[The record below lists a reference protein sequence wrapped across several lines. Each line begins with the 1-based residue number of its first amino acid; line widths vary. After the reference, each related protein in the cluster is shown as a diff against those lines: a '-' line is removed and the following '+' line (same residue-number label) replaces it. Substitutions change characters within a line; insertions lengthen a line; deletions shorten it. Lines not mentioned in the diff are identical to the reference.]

1 VQLIAFALPSTAPAA
16 ATLEKFV
23 RNQGQ
28 TVVPVTPVF
37 MGAADITGTVVTS
50 PAKLVQ
56 AVRSTGSPT
65 QVIDATAQSVI
76 DAAIES
82 QQVTNAA
89 AAASPDFSWL
99 ELIPEPLRGAF
110 FFLVV
115 IPVFAV
121 LIFVTSA
128 VNVVLGALGLPLLP
142 NVPDPPFGP
151 TPQLNAAIT
160 PAVETDPLASDP
172 VAPNTDKSASSTGTV
187 ETDPLASD
195 PVAPNTDTANTSKPV
210 MNVAKDSPVFTP
222 KPRGRGS
229 SSPDSDLVRTPV
241 ETTADDA
248 STVEQHPVGRVGKK
262 PKPDAAGEEQKPGN
276 DPSATRSLSQ

>member
-1 VQLIAFALPSTAPAA
+1 
-16 ATLEKFV
+16 
-23 RNQGQ
+23 
-28 TVVPVTPVF
+28 
-37 MGAADITGTVVTS
+37 MGAADITGAVVTS
-50 PAKLVQ
+50 PVKLVQ
-56 AVRSTGSPT
+56 AIRSTGSPT

-76 DAAIES
+76 DPAIES

-89 AAASPDFSWL
+89 AAASPDVSWL

-110 FFLVV
+110 FFFVV

-142 NVPDPPFGP
+142 NVPDLPFGP
-151 TPQLNAAIT
+151 TPQLNAAT
-160 PAVETDPLASDP
+160 APTVDTNRVLSDP
-172 VAPNTDKSASSTGTV
+172 VVPQMNKTASLTGSV
-187 ETDPLASD
+187 ETNRVLSD
-195 PVAPNTDTANTSKPV
+195 PVVRNTDTANTSKPV

-222 KPRGRGS
+222 KPRGRDS
-229 SSPDSDLVRTPV
+229 SSPDSDLDRTPV

-248 STVEQHPVGRVGKK
+248 STAEQHPVGRVGKK
-262 PKPDAAGEEQKPGN
+262 PKPDAANEEQKPGH